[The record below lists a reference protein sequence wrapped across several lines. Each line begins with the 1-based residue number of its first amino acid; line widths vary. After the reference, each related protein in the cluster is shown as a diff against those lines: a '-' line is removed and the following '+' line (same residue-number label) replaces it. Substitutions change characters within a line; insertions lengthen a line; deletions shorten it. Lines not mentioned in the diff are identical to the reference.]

1 MFTSKL
7 FFWDS
12 SCQQL
17 RKFITCWSRW
27 KQPRS
32 QPGLTLAVIAV
43 ILIKYSD
50 EEYLFLCNIYNAVNW
65 LHYTTAHWAALH
77 CSGLSL
83 KKKCCYININ
93 ITSHAFGT
101 KNIIIINIQEYIK
114 TSTKRIGLAVPPFIS
129 HSRLGCFNC
138 NAENKPEQLFFYCY
152 CGLYNVYLASCYSV
166 QCAPLLAAWHTR
178 LLSSTT
184 LSRRKQ
190 SALWTNGRNYVLYCI
205 YIAFPL
211 SAF

>member
-65 LHYTTAHWAALH
+65 LHYTTAHWAALL

-93 ITSHAFGT
+93 ISSHAFGT

-114 TSTKRIGLAVPPFIS
+114 TSTKRIGLAVPPFIL

-138 NAENKPEQLFFYCY
+138 NAENKPEQLFFIVIVDCIMYI
-152 CGLYNVYLASCYSV
+152 
-166 QCAPLLAAWHTR
+166 LLAVTVCSVHLC
-178 LLSSTT
+178 LLPGIQGFYLVRSQGGNSLHSELMEEIMFYTVSTGCLKKT
-184 LSRRKQ
+184 V
-190 SALWTNGRNYVLYCI
+190 T
-205 YIAFPL
+205 
-211 SAF
+211 